1 MKEKFKE
8 HKKLYIPILIIVVL
22 AICAVVGYTAKVK
35 YDKKQEEIR
44 IERIKTKNNEIS
56 KEYKNFNKEEDRTKK
71 LEIVKS
77 FEKEYNQYKKSKN
90 SDSECVK
97 EYENKIKSM
106 KKVFTDEYD
115 TSIKIISNE
124 IGEDINKF
132 NDKDKLS
139 KYIET
144 LNILKE
150 TIKNDYE
157 NYSVIDKENFDKYN
171 ETVDSN
177 IKSYSDRLESI
188 KKKEKEEAEKK
199 KAEEAAAKKA
209 AEEAAKAQQRASN
222 GVSNSDNSSSYDS
235 GYVNNGS
242 SSYDYDYNY
251 DNSGN
256 YSNDYSGE
264 NNNYSGSSSSNGS
277 NNSNGNYNYKYGS
290 ITSDG
295 GTWNFI
301 KDNNTG
307 DYWDANT
314 GEYGGNIN
322 DWM

>member
-106 KKVFTDEYD
+106 KKFFADDYD
-115 TSIKIISNE
+115 NSIKTISDE
-124 IGEDINKF
+124 IGKDINSF

-139 KYIET
+139 SYVKT
-144 LNILKE
+144 LTE
-150 TIKNDYE
+150 
-157 NYSVIDKENFDKYN
+157 
-171 ETVDSN
+171 
-177 IKSYSDRLESI
+177 
-188 KKKEKEEAEKK
+188 
-199 KAEEAAAKKA
+199 
-209 AEEAAKAQQRASN
+209 
-222 GVSNSDNSSSYDS
+222 
-235 GYVNNGS
+235 
-242 SSYDYDYNY
+242 
-251 DNSGN
+251 
-256 YSNDYSGE
+256 
-264 NNNYSGSSSSNGS
+264 
-277 NNSNGNYNYKYGS
+277 
-290 ITSDG
+290 
-295 GTWNFI
+295 
-301 KDNNTG
+301 
-307 DYWDANT
+307 
-314 GEYGGNIN
+314 
-322 DWM
+322 